1 MGAEEVGREL
11 DRAVQTW
18 LSDKTRQNAAEVVR
32 LCRRYIDV
40 QEEEAALAFVQRITA
55 NGK

>member
-1 MGAEEVGREL
+1 MGAEEIGREL
-11 DRAVQTW
+11 DRAVETW
-18 LSDKTRQNAAEVVR
+18 LCDKTPEHAADVMR
-32 LCRRYIDV
+32 LYRSYIEV